1 MFCLRDGSALWSNAS
16 SVDGRKC
23 GEAYEWEVSEKFQHV
38 GLEKPESISVGVT
51 SDQLQGWKNMK
62 SEADRL
68 TKEIVGES
76 THSRITS
83 KFPDKETKGGP
94 EQANRATGAA
104 DLEGRVNGQIS
115 LRERLGSSAE
125 ILFGGDVISGNVV
138 VEVSVMSALLLMK
151 MAQLERYLQLRQLAK
166 GDNDTVDHCVIIVNR
181 KPITILAS
189 EIPWQLFPQLCSS
202 QFSVVSWPHSV
213 SRQEFEQVKAR
224 AEHAEAW
231 VKRLVLS
238 FIFVSILVVWYLQ
251 LLPVL

>member
-151 MAQLERYLQLRQLAK
+151 MAQLERYFQLRQLYRFFEYLEKIELYCSKENHNLGFFRARTRK
-166 GDNDTVDHCVIIVNR
+166 FRVVI
-181 KPITILAS
+181 
-189 EIPWQLFPQLCSS
+189 
-202 QFSVVSWPHSV
+202 
-213 SRQEFEQVKAR
+213 
-224 AEHAEAW
+224 
-231 VKRLVLS
+231 LVLAFS
-238 FIFVSILVVWYLQ
+238 SSENLHYKKQSTTTSICWKHSDIE
-251 LLPVL
+251 